1 MDDCQALAVLFA
13 ESGLLLLVDELVEAL
28 EQKES
33 QSLPLVVGG
42 GHIAGVVLR
51 YLGDVIGDIDY
62 TYG

>member
-1 MDDCQALAVLFA
+1 MHDGRALAVLFA
-13 ESGLLLLVDELVEAL
+13 ETGLLLLVDDLVETL
-28 EQKES
+28 VQEDGQP
-33 QSLPLVVGG
+33 LPFVVGG